1 MPCGTFMKRLLWR
14 EVSTTLWEN
23 KSESKAHLNSQILKE
38 EIDIEILME
47 YDSIML
53 DSIWKIILK
62 IAPKKP
68 TKQERLTSYTELL
81 SKYEKRQCTFI
92 QQLSSVS
99 STSWVHW
106 YAVN

>member
-1 MPCGTFMKRLLWR
+1 
-14 EVSTTLWEN
+14 
-23 KSESKAHLNSQILKE
+23 
-38 EIDIEILME
+38 ME
-47 YDSIML
+47 HDSIMM

-62 IAPKKP
+62 IAPRKP